1 MKRILITGANSYI
14 GTSFEKYMNENH
26 PDEYQIDTLD
36 MLNPNWKDYN
46 FSDYDVVFHVAG
58 IAHQKET
65 KKNEHLYYEVNR
77 DLVIET
83 AKISKNAGV
92 KQFVFMSSMNVYGL
106 DCSDELIS
114 LQTPTHPKTN
124 YGKSKLEAEI
134 EIQKLADK
142 DFIVS
147 ILRPPMVYGDGCP
160 GNLTKLFKVVRK
172 IHMFPTIKNERSS
185 ITVEKLSEEVKSV
198 IDDCSTKIYL
208 PQNDTYMCTYDIVR
222 KQMMKE
228 DVKVI
233 YISIFNPIIKLLIG
247 NVSLITKC
255 FGTLMYDKN
264 YCISKDWSN

>member
-14 GTSFEKYMNENH
+14 GTSFEKYMNENY
-26 PDEYQIDTLD
+26 PNDYLIDTLD
-36 MLNPNWKDYN
+36 MLNPNWKDYD
-46 FSDYDVVFHVAG
+46 FSGYDVVFHVAG

-65 KKNEHLYYEVNR
+65 KKNAYLYYEVNR
-77 DLVIET
+77 DLAIET

-92 KQFVFMSSMNVYGL
+92 KQFVFMSSMSVYGL

-124 YGKSKLEAEI
+124 YGKSKLKAEI

-142 DFIVS
+142 DFTVS

-185 ITVEKLSEEVKSV
+185 ITVEKLSEEIKNV
-198 IDDCSTKIYL
+198 IDECSSKIYL
-208 PQNDTYMCTYDIVR
+208 PQNDKYMCTYDIVK
-222 KQMMKE
+222 KQMQKE
-228 DVKVI
+228 NIKVLFI
-233 YISIFNPIIKLLIG
+233 PIFNLLIKLLIG
-247 NVSLITKC
+247 KQSLLTKM
-255 FGTLMYDKN
+255 FGDLKYER
-264 YCISKDWSN
+264 